1 MEKTNTAYNTP
12 KDVFLHLFNII
23 IFYLSI
29 VNFILL
35 ITEYISVIFPDALSF
50 YYNGITRAIQS
61 STSILIISIP
71 VFILTS
77 WMLGKDLKNNPE
89 KREMKLRKWLLYFT
103 LFISALT
110 IIIDLIVFINN
121 FLSGELTIQFFL
133 KILTVL
139 LVAVAVF
146 GYYIWDLKRKDPET
160 SKLPKILAWV
170 ISGVVLISIIWGFFI
185 LGTPAIQRDR
195 RLDEQRVSNLQEIQ
209 ERIVNYWT
217 QKEKLPQNLGELEDS
232 ISGFIVPQD
241 PETVVSY
248 EYNVTGPLSFE
259 LCATFNASS
268 KNPKSISPAKLRSSP
283 ALNQFGSLQQNW
295 DHETGK
301 TCFTRTIDPELY
313 KAKLK

>member
-1 MEKTNTAYNTP
+1 MEKTNTPYNTP

-23 IFYLSI
+23 LFYLSI

-50 YYNGITRAIQS
+50 YYNGITRAIQG

-103 LFISALT
+103 LFISAMT
-110 IIIDLIVFINN
+110 IIIDLIIFINN

-139 LVAVAVF
+139 LVAAAVF
-146 GYYIWDLKRKDPET
+146 GYYIWDLRRKDPET

-170 ISGVVLISIIWGFFI
+170 ISGIILLSIVWGFFI
-185 LGTPAIQRDR
+185 LGTPAVQRDR
-195 RLDEQRVSNLQEIQ
+195 RLDEQRIFDLQETQ
-209 ERIVNYWT
+209 DRIINYWT
-217 QKEKLPQNLGELEDS
+217 QKEKLPQTLGELEDS
-232 ISGFIVPQD
+232 ISGFVVPQD
-241 PETVVSY
+241 PESDALY
-248 EYNVTGPLSFE
+248 EYNITNPLSFE

-268 KNPKSISPAKLRSSP
+268 KNPKSISVKSKYSP
-283 ALNQFGSLQQNW
+283 SLNRGDSLQQNW
-295 DHETGK
+295 DHETGRI
-301 TCFTRTIDPELY
+301 CFTRTIDPELY
-313 KAKLK
+313 KLKVK

>member
-1 MEKTNTAYNTP
+1 MEKTNTPYNTP

-23 IFYLSI
+23 LFYLST

-50 YYNGITRAIQS
+50 YYNGITRAIQG

-103 LFISALT
+103 LFISAMT
-110 IIIDLIVFINN
+110 IIIDLIIFINN

-139 LVAVAVF
+139 LVAAAVF
-146 GYYIWDLKRKDPET
+146 GYYIWDLRRKDPET

-170 ISGVVLISIIWGFFI
+170 ISGIILLSIVWGFFI
-185 LGTPAIQRDR
+185 LGTPAAQRDR
-195 RLDEQRVSNLQEIQ
+195 RLDEQRVGNLQEIQ

-217 QKEKLPQNLGELEDS
+217 QKEKLPQTLGELEDS

-241 PETVVSY
+241 PESDALY
-248 EYNVTGPLSFE
+248 EYNITNPLSFE

-268 KNPKSISPAKLRSSP
+268 KNPKSISPIKSKSSP
-283 ALNQFGSLQQNW
+283 SLNQFGSLQQNW
-295 DHETGK
+295 DHETGR